1 MKPLVSY
8 VFPIYNEEGN
18 IDLLYRTMCEVT
30 ERVSDRYRTEFIFV
44 NDGSRDSSLERL
56 ARLHDDDP
64 RVVVVDLARNFGH
77 QVAVTAGMDIAQGDA
92 VIVMDSDMQD
102 PPEVSLEM
110 LTKWEE
116 GFEVVYAQRRTRKD
130 SPFKRFTAFAFYRT
144 LDRLTDISIPK
155 DTGDF
160 RLMDRKVVD
169 AMKSMRERNRF
180 LRGLS
185 SYAGYRQAAVPFD
198 RAGRHAGE
206 TAYPLRK
213 MIALALD
220 GITGF
225 STVPL
230 RLISQLGFL
239 VSALA
244 FAGIG
249 YALVMKVFFP
259 EITVPGWTLM
269 IIAILAIGGMQMMT
283 LGVVGM
289 YVGRI
294 YTEVQSRPL
303 YFVSAVYSAG
313 KPEPSDPREQ
323 QFADAAEPVLLRQFV
338 R

>member
-1 MKPLVSY
+1 MKPLISY

-30 ERVSDRYRTEFIFV
+30 EQLADRYRTEFIFV
-44 NDGSRDSSLERL
+44 NDGSRDSSLQSL
-56 ARLHDDDP
+56 VRLHESDP

-77 QVAVTAGMDIAQGDA
+77 QVAVTAGLDIARGEA
-92 VIVMDSDMQD
+92 VVVMDSDMQD

-110 LTKWEE
+110 ITKWEE
-116 GFEVVYAQRRTRKD
+116 GFEVVYAQRRTRQD
-130 SPFKRFTAFAFYRT
+130 GMFKRATAFFFYRT
-144 LDRLTDISIPK
+144 LDRLTDIRIPK

-160 RLMDRKVVD
+160 RLLDRKVVD

-185 SYAGYRQAAVPFD
+185 SYAGYRQTAVPFD
-198 RAGRHAGE
+198 RAARHAGE

-213 MIALALD
+213 MISLALD

-244 FAGIG
+244 FLGIG

-269 IIAILAIGGMQMMT
+269 IVAILAIGGMQLIT
-283 LGVVGM
+283 LGVVGT

-294 YTEVQSRPL
+294 YTEVQARPL
-303 YFVSAVYSAG
+303 YFVSAVHSAG
-313 KPEPSDPREQ
+313 ASPAERTGDRGPHVSDP
-323 QFADAAEPVLLRQFV
+323 AEPVSV
-338 R
+338 